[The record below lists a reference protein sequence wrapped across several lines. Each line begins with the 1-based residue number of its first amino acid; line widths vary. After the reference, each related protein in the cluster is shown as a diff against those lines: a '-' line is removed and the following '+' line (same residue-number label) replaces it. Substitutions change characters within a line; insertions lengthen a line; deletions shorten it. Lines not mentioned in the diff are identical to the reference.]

1 MATWRDGRREWGSRG
16 QEVRER
22 QEHKREKRGQEA
34 PFIGP
39 CIPGYCQVTVGV
51 EIRQNTNIQTLGLY
65 FLLIANSNG
74 ESVFIF
80 C

>member
-39 CIPGYCQVTVGV
+39 CIPGYCQVTVGRSIPGYCQ
-51 EIRQNTNIQTLGLY
+51 ELWGWRLDRIPTFRL
-65 FLLIANSNG
+65 
-74 ESVFIF
+74 
-80 C
+80 